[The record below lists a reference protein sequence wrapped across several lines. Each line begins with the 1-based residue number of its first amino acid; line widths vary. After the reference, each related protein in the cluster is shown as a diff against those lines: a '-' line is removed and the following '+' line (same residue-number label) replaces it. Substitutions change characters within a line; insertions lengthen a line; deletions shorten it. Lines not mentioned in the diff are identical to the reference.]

1 MTAFNHQKVSKNSLK
16 IILLQKSI
24 QPCLPQYEIPQLSL
38 QYHSFQIPEVHH
50 LEESEEVIEE
60 QIAVCNP
67 GRVQEIVV
75 KTVEM

>member
-1 MTAFNHQKVSKNSLK
+1 MLFHPAKVPLK
-16 IILLQKSI
+16 VFSILFKSHSA
-24 QPCLPQYEIPQLSL
+24 CCDLPQYEIPQLSL
-38 QYHSFQIPEVHH
+38 QYPSFQIPEVHH

-60 QIAVCNP
+60 QIAVCNL